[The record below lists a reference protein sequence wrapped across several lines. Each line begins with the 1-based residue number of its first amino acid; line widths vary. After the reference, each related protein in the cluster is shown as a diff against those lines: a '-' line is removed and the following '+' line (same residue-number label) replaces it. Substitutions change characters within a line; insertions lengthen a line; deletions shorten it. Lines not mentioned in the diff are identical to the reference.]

1 MHRTIGI
8 LGGMSPESTIT
19 YYQVITREYTA
30 QYGDHNYP
38 PIVIYSVRF
47 QPYIDWPKQGEWDRV
62 TEGLVKA
69 SRALERAGAEFIVIA
84 TNTMHLVLDGIQ
96 SGISIPILSLL
107 DVTADAIEAQG
118 ATRVGLL
125 GTRFTMKKRFY
136 HEALASRGI
145 DVFSPDEDDIEL
157 VNSIIYDELIRGE
170 VREESRQKV
179 VAVIDK
185 MRANGAQGIIAGCT
199 EIPLLIN
206 EAVAGMPVFDTT
218 ALHARAALD
227 FAINNPV
234 GEES

>member
-19 YYQVITREYTA
+19 YYQAITREYTA
-30 QYGDHNYP
+30 RYGDHNYP

-47 QPYIDWPKQGEWDRV
+47 QPYIDWPQQGEWDRV
-62 TEGLVKA
+62 TTGLIEA

-84 TNTMHLVLDGIQ
+84 TNTMHLVLDSIQ

-118 ATRVGLL
+118 LTRVGLL

-136 HEALASRGI
+136 HETLANRGI
-145 DVFSPDEDDIEL
+145 EVFSPGDTDIER

-170 VREESRQKV
+170 VREESRQGV
-179 VAVIDK
+179 VEVIDH

-199 EIPLLIN
+199 EIPMLIN
-206 EAVAGMPVFDTT
+206 DKVAGMPVFNTT
-218 ALHARAALD
+218 ALHAHAALD

-234 GEES
+234 QEHS